1 MKKLLLS
8 FSFLVLAVSLMA
20 QTTYTWIGADGQGG
34 NGDWTVTTN
43 WSPNGLPHSAA
54 PATDPKITVIIN
66 TSPTLSPTIR
76 MTSNTATI
84 HKMKVAGGG
93 VVNISSDVA
102 TFNYRV
108 LVRDSLTFEG
118 GTKINLT
125 GNANV
130 TGNGAGIRIMLGDGT
145 KFKFKGHNATSCFT
159 SSDGHGHL
167 SCGIQDTIGV
177 NQVLQELYLDPTAKF
192 NAVQMHKG
200 AVLLKT
206 NTTAKSVVFANTQG
220 GYPGVLKLDNNV
232 QLTITNEVA
241 SNVRSTFG
249 EGNAAIGSVN
259 ASAPGSKVIIKEGAA
274 ATFTGA
280 QQSIISGVYTM
291 FFPNGQNIGGTTPAI
306 PYPGGINAL
315 ELDMGALTFV
325 PNCGNPVKN
334 LFLKSG
340 TLNNYT
346 SGKILDIDEDTGVL
360 NIGGGATYDV
370 SGTAIYNYYGTALS
384 ASGAAAPATI
394 KGGTTVNLR
403 NIPISLTFSPV
414 TLDGD
419 LTRPAL
425 TVSQG
430 ALTLSNNT
438 INVNN
443 ASGTALGNGTY
454 RLITV
459 TGGTTTGTPNA
470 AVTVT
475 GSGLIAGASATIA
488 KNGADI
494 NLVVSG
500 GTTTGN
506 ASLSENRVS
515 AYVNSNNQLVIN
527 APEKSKYAVYNT
539 AGALVEQGT
548 IRTTQQTINPKLQSG
563 LYIVKVNQV
572 SKRIIVL

>member
-1 MKKLLLS
+1 MKKLLFSL
-8 FSFLVLAVSLMA
+8 SFLVLVTGLMA

-108 LVRDSLTFEG
+108 LVRDSLTFED

-125 GNANV
+125 GNVGAAD
-130 TGNGAGIRIMLGDGT
+130 GLNGAGIRIMLGDGT

-241 SNVRSTFG
+241 SNVRLTYSG
-249 EGNAAIGSVN
+249 GGGAAVASVN
-259 ASAPGSKVIIKEGAA
+259 ASAPGSKVIIKAGNAA
-274 ATFTGA
+274 GYTGA
-280 QQSIISGVYTM
+280 QNIISGTQTL
-291 FFPNGQNIGGTTPAI
+291 FFPDGKNLGATTI
-306 PYPGGINAL
+306 PYPGGIDAL
-315 ELDMGALTFV
+315 ELDMGPLTFV
-325 PNCGNPVKN
+325 PNENNPVKN
-334 LFLKSG
+334 LILKSG

-346 SGKILDIDEDTGVL
+346 ADKILEIDEDAGVL
-360 NIGGGATYDV
+360 TIDAGATYDV
-370 SGTAIYNYYGTALS
+370 SGIETHILYSTALN
-384 ASGAAAPATI
+384 ASGASLPATI
-394 KGGTTVNLR
+394 KGGTTVSLYTQ
-403 NIPISLTFSPV
+403 PISLTYSPV
-414 TLDGD
+414 SFSGD

-425 TVSQG
+425 TISQG
-430 ALTLSNNT
+430 ALSLVNNT
-438 INVNN
+438 ISVNN
-443 ASGTALGNGTY
+443 ASGTALGEGIY
-454 RLITV
+454 RLIAV
-459 TGGTTTGTPNA
+459 AGGTINGSPKA

-475 GSGLIAGASATIA
+475 GSGIVANTTATIA
-488 KNGADI
+488 
-494 NLVVSG
+494 VSG
-500 GTTTGN
+500 GN
-506 ASLSENRVS
+506 VNLIVNLSTDIDNSQRENVS
-515 AYVNSNNQLVIN
+515 VFVNSVRQLVIN
-527 APEKSKYAVYNT
+527 APEKSNYAVFNAVGQQLA
-539 AGALVEQGT
+539 AGV
-548 IRTTQQTINPKLQSG
+548 TTSISQITNLRLFKGVYL
-563 LYIVKVNQV
+563 VKVNNI
-572 SKRIIVL
+572 SKKVVVE